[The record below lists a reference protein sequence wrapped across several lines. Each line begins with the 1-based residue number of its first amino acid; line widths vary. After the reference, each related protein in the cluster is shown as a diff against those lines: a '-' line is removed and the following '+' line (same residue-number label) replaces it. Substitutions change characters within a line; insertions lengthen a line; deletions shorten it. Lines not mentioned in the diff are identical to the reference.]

1 VRRLQTQA
9 PSRGLCDGGYET
21 ARTPSDARQ
30 RLCNADY
37 DVNRLDQMLR
47 QDIELTD
54 FDGVPF
60 RFGANPTLDDAIML
74 LQSELERLRTVLE
87 TCRRIDHPK
96 RHALVRWHVRRI
108 DRRQDAL
115 EKLQAMV
122 VACREPDTPI
132 H

>member
-1 VRRLQTQA
+1 
-9 PSRGLCDGGYET
+9 
-21 ARTPSDARQ
+21 
-30 RLCNADY
+30 
-37 DVNRLDQMLR
+37 MLR

-54 FDGVPF
+54 FDGF
-60 RFGANPTLDDAIML
+60 AFQIGGNPTLDDAIML
-74 LQSELERLRTVLE
+74 LQSELERLRVVLE

-96 RHALVRWHVRRI
+96 RNALVRWHVRRI